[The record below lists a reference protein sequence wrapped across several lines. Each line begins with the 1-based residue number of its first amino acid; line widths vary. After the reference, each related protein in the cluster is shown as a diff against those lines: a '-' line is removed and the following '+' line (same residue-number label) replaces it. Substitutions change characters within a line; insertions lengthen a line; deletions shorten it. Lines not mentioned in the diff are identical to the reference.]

1 MEKAMTILDMTN
13 KTESSYEIWAR
24 NPADGLLFSTH
35 RGCGD
40 AKTARSIAE
49 KVAAKPNEYEDV
61 LPQVA
66 NAVQLGY
73 KLIVVCRTTV
83 VKSICQEMVFS
94 DEDAAAENEN
104 ENEG

>member
-1 MEKAMTILDMTN
+1 MANDKKVLDRTN
-13 KTESSYEIWAR
+13 KTETSFEIWAR

-40 AKTARSIAE
+40 AETARSIAA
-49 KVAAKPNEYEDV
+49 KVAANPKEYEDV

-73 KLIVVCRTTV
+73 KLIVVSRTTV
-83 VKSICQEMVFS
+83 VSVVCEEVDFP
-94 DEDAAAENEN
+94 DAAAENEN
-104 ENEG
+104 EG